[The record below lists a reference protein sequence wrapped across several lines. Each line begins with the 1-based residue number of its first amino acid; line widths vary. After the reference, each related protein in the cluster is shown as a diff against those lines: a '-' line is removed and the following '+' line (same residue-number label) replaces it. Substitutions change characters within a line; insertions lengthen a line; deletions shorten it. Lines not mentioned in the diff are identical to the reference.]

1 MEAKNREKIL
11 ELLQRDAKLAAAE
24 IAVLLGLAEEDVVSE
39 IAKMEKEH
47 IICGYHASI
56 NWEKTDDEKISA
68 LIELKV
74 NPQRGK
80 GYDAIAKKIYQFP
93 EVESLYLMSAC
104 GYDFTVIL
112 KKATMKEIAHFVSS
126 KLAVIDEVNS
136 TATHI
141 VLKRYKDHGAMFVEA
156 KKDMRM
162 VVAP

>member
-1 MEAKNREKIL
+1 MESKNREKIL
-11 ELLQRDAKLAAAE
+11 ELLEKDAKLSASE
-24 IAVLLGLAEEDVVSE
+24 IAVLLGLAEEDVVNE
-39 IAKMEKEH
+39 TAKMEKEH
-47 IICGYHASI
+47 IICGYHASV

-104 GYDFTVIL
+104 GYDFSVIL

-141 VLKRYKDHGAMFVEA
+141 VLKRYKDHGTMLVEG